1 MKNPDKL
8 NQKNAKSALLDTSR
22 FVIWANWAFKTDH
35 NLWGRKE
42 TEQLLLKT
50 FIWSNSLECNSQ
62 WSESE
67 TTETDESGC
76 WPESQSTNNTCS
88 HLRPHCFSIINF
100 FFFLLPCFLS
110 RFFFPSGSETAKIT
124 EAVLKIKPLLL
135 SYKEKNQTKK
145 QSNDTNISDKKHR
158 VISYQVNKTVTFQR
172 DA

>member
-8 NQKNAKSALLDTSR
+8 NQKKNAKSALVDTSR

-100 FFFLLPCFLS
+100 FFFFTSLFPLSFFLS
-110 RFFFPSGSETAKIT
+110 FWIRDS
-124 EAVLKIKPLLL
+124 
-135 SYKEKNQTKK
+135 KNYR
-145 QSNDTNISDKKHR
+145 SSIE
-158 VISYQVNKTVTFQR
+158 NKTSSLVIQR
-172 DA
+172 KKPNKKTKQWHEHQWQETQGDIIPSK

>member
-8 NQKNAKSALLDTSR
+8 NPKKAKSALVDTSR
-22 FVIWANWAFKTDH
+22 FVIWANRAFKTDH

-88 HLRPHCFSIINF
+88 HLRPHCFSIIHFF

-135 SYKEKNQTKK
+135 SYEEKKPNKKNKAMTRTSVTRNTGWYHTK
-145 QSNDTNISDKKHR
+145 
-158 VISYQVNKTVTFQR
+158 
-172 DA
+172 